1 MIYIIIAGGG
11 KVGQYLAKTLLNER
25 HEVLLIEQDRRKI
38 DQLTEDLGEIV
49 MRGDAS
55 EMRTMKDA
63 GMERAD
69 VVVAVTG
76 DDGDNLVI
84 SQLAKRKFNVPRVIA
99 RVNNPKNEELF
110 HRLGVDQTV
119 VSTKIIFNLIE
130 QQIETDQVIPLA
142 ALKRGNIEIVE
153 IDLSADSKVQ
163 GQTVRMLD
171 LPKDTLII
179 SVIRGDHAIIPHAE
193 TKLKSGDT
201 VIAMVNSDLEP
212 QLRQV
217 FAGPSSK
224 G

>member
-1 MIYIIIAGGG
+1 MYVIIAGGG
-11 KVGQYLAKTLLNER
+11 KVGQYLTKALLAEG
-25 HEVLLIEQDRRKI
+25 HEVLLIEQDRREI
-38 DQLTEDLGEIV
+38 DRLTEDLGEVV
-49 MRGDAS
+49 MRGDGS

-84 SQLAKRKFNVPRVIA
+84 SQLAKRKFDVPRVIA

-130 QQIETDQVIPLA
+130 QQIETDQVIPIA

-153 IDLSADSKVQ
+153 IDLSSDSKVK
-163 GQTVRMLD
+163 GITVGMLD
-171 LPKDTLII
+171 LPEDTLII
-179 SVIRGDHAIIPHAE
+179 SVIRGDHAIIPHAD
-193 TKLKSGDT
+193 TMLKSDDS
-201 VIAMVNSDLEP
+201 VIAMVKANQEV

-217 FAGPSSK
+217 FASNNQK
-224 G
+224 

>member
-1 MIYIIIAGGG
+1 MYIIIAGGG
-11 KVGQYLAKTLLNER
+11 KVGQYLAKTLLNEG
-25 HEVLLIEQDRRKI
+25 HEVLLIEQDRREI
-38 DQLTEDLGEIV
+38 DRLTEDLGEIV
-49 MRGDAS
+49 MRGDGS

-142 ALKRGNIEIVE
+142 ALKRGDIVIVE
-153 IDLSADSKVQ
+153 IDMSANSKAQ
-163 GQTVRMLD
+163 GQTVGMLD

-193 TKLKSGDT
+193 TKLRAGDS
-201 VIAMVNSDLEP
+201 VIAMVKSDRES

-217 FAGPSSK
+217 FAGSPHPK

>member
-1 MIYIIIAGGG
+1 MYIIIAGGG